1 MALRS
6 ASAALRGGGFIA
18 FIRSTLVEKFN
29 TPYQVFVGTFLCAS
43 RPRPRSVDSGA
54 AGGASADGSDA
65 TELPVVSF
73 LWKLNSHGP
82 HHAANFKRAIAGYAG
97 VQMGPEVASI
107 MAVARSLGVA

>member
-1 MALRS
+1 MAYVRRS
-6 ASAALRGGGFIA
+6 L
-18 FIRSTLVEKFN
+18 KMFN
-29 TPYQVFVGTFLCAS
+29 TPVHVFVGTFLCAS
-43 RPRPRSVDSGA
+43 RPRLRSVDGAVADGA
-54 AGGASADGSDA
+54 AADGSDA
-65 TELPVVSF
+65 IELPMVSF

>member
-1 MALRS
+1 MAYVRRS
-6 ASAALRGGGFIA
+6 L
-18 FIRSTLVEKFN
+18 KMFN
-29 TPYQVFVGTFLCAS
+29 TPVHVFVGTFLCAS
-43 RPRPRSVDSGA
+43 RPWPLSVDSAVSDGVA
-54 AGGASADGSDA
+54 ADGSDA
-65 TELPVVSF
+65 IELPVASF